1 MQLIMM
7 FDFKFTLYYK
17 NTVGQD
23 EGTDMWIDI
32 VTDMKPGSEDRPLA
46 EEKDGQPV
54 KKVLKGGS
62 SLSLT
67 TSLLLVN
74 PSC

>member
-1 MQLIMM
+1 
-7 FDFKFTLYYK
+7 
-17 NTVGQD
+17 
-23 EGTDMWIDI
+23 MWIDI